1 MQINFERR
9 KIQILLFTISKQQE
23 YKYKTAEF
31 QENPSKLC
39 YLKIPRGRKRNARE
53 KPKKK
58 KNSQN
63 GISSISSLKL
73 QRKIIG
79 KSLEK
84 KTRAKKCVKKQR
96 GVKNKS

>member
-9 KIQILLFTISKQQE
+9 KTQILLFTISKQQE

-58 KNSQN
+58 K
-63 GISSISSLKL
+63 
-73 QRKIIG
+73 
-79 KSLEK
+79 
-84 KTRAKKCVKKQR
+84 TAKMAFRVFPA
-96 GVKNKS
+96 